1 LDKEVTAE
9 WSSLMEVFF
18 LKFFTPKEA
27 YENRCYIFNFWPHVG
42 ESITQAWGRLTEL
55 IRKNPC
61 HDLSRK
67 IILINFY
74 MRLPKEQKE
83 FLGNSFRGICTNNYE
98 EEAWNLLETI
108 SENTGNWDL
117 DKGNKLRLEY
127 EYFCVENFSTSTL
140 FEHLSDKFG
149 LDPYVLVEIAKS
161 FAGHIGVPKSGFE
174 VCVEPAKHSIVVPKV
189 IKQVN
194 QVSSAKIKE
203 YIEFF

>member
-1 LDKEVTAE
+1 MK
-9 WSSLMEVFF
+9 VFF
-18 LKFFTPKEA
+18 LKFLTPKKA
-27 YENRCYIFNFWPHVG
+27 YKNRCYIFIFWPHVG
-42 ESITQAWGRLTEL
+42 ESIAQAWGRLKEL

-74 MRLPKEQKE
+74 VRLPKQQKQ
-83 FLGNSFRGICTNNYE
+83 FLDNSSRGSFTNNYE

-108 SENTGNWDL
+108 SENIGNWDL
-117 DKGNKLRLEY
+117 DKGNKPRLEY
-127 EYFCVENFSTSTL
+127 EYFSVENFSTSTL

-174 VCVEPAKHSIVVPKV
+174 VYVEPDKHSIVVPKV
-189 IKQVN
+189 IK
-194 QVSSAKIKE
+194 
-203 YIEFF
+203 